1 MNISILQII
10 VILIFS
16 FFLFGDFNKLIKNL
30 KFFTKKI
37 SDKNKKK
44 GTWTLNLWFWKPTL
58 YQIKLYSYKLK
69 KI

>member
-16 FFLFGDFNKLIKNL
+16 FLLFGDFNKLIKNV

-44 GTWTLNLWFWKPTL
+44 GT
-58 YQIKLYSYKLK
+58 
-69 KI
+69 

>member
-37 SDKNKKK
+37 NDKNKKK
-44 GTWTLNLWFWKPTL
+44 GT
-58 YQIKLYSYKLK
+58 
-69 KI
+69 